1 MCQGGSIKKEKSGK
15 KKSKPWLH
23 WCSMINKSFE
33 SLIVAPHNSTI
44 SLVKH
49 AVDRR
54 SLSIPRSTVLPS
66 RPFVHRS
73 NRCNVI
79 CSENIIPRYVCNVE
93 IVNSASFIAADACA
107 SLPVIYV
114 SNLNVMNIIAYVF
127 CYYWKY
133 FLKIFLPIYVVVVV
147 VVVREYRLFIL
158 NCNLYW
164 NTGTSLSF

>member
-1 MCQGGSIKKEKSGK
+1 MVT
-15 KKSKPWLH
+15 LVFH
-23 WCSMINKSFE
+23 DKSFG

-49 AVDRR
+49 VDRR
-54 SLSIPRSTVLPS
+54 SLSIPRWSTVPS

-107 SLPVIYV
+107 SLLVIYV

-133 FLKIFLPIYVVVVV
+133 FLKIFLSIRGSGSSGARISFIYI
-147 VVVREYRLFIL
+147 ELQFIL
-158 NCNLYW
+158 KVQS
-164 NTGTSLSF
+164 TQISLLLIMLNIPPLKIR